1 MKAITSYF
9 QVVTGKSFPLQ
20 IYLTIKVITI
30 VKMANSIIIVN
41 HMKPIQLGH
50 SPIHLTTSLSTLS
63 SDLSGVHQYKISVS
77 VCSVCLQNSSD
88 CSQMRTMFADKQKS
102 TVQDIQLNPVQIN
115 QVGYLSFRDLCS
127 YSTLFQC

>member
-1 MKAITSYF
+1 M
-9 QVVTGKSFPLQ
+9 V
-20 IYLTIKVITI
+20 
-30 VKMANSIIIVN
+30 NSIIIVN
-41 HMKPIQLGH
+41 NMKPIQPGH

-115 QVGYLSFRDLCS
+115 PVGYLSFRDLCS
-127 YSTLFQC
+127 YSTLVLGDHLDFPCRCSYRTFVTKLRTFPIMESKC

>member
-30 VKMANSIIIVN
+30 VKMVNSIIIVN
-41 HMKPIQLGH
+41 NMKPIQP

-63 SDLSGVHQYKISVS
+63 SDLSGVHQYKLSVS

-102 TVQDIQLNPVQIN
+102 TVQDIQLNPV
-115 QVGYLSFRDLCS
+115 
-127 YSTLFQC
+127 

>member
-1 MKAITSYF
+1 M
-9 QVVTGKSFPLQ
+9 V
-20 IYLTIKVITI
+20 
-30 VKMANSIIIVN
+30 NSIIIVN
-41 HMKPIQLGH
+41 NMKPIKPGH

-115 QVGYLSFRDLCS
+115 PVGYLSFRDLCS